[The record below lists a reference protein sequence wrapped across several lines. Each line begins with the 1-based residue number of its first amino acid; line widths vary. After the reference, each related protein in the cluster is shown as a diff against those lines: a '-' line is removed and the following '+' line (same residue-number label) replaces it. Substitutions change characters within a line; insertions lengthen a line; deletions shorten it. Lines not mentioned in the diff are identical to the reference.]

1 MFTVL
6 SIVAVLIIV
15 SLLAYNAVYRLV
27 CEVRQIRN
35 GSPHRFRYQIMTEDK
50 RVEN

>member
-15 SLLAYNAVYRLV
+15 SLLAYNAYIVWYAKS
-27 CEVRQIRN
+27 
-35 GSPHRFRYQIMTEDK
+35 GRYEIDRRIDAATK
-50 RVEN
+50 

>member
-15 SLLAYNAVYRLV
+15 SLLAYNAYIVWYARS
-27 CEVRQIRN
+27 
-35 GSPHRFRYQIMTEDK
+35 GRYEMARRIDSATK
-50 RVEN
+50 